1 MTEVNLILSS
11 NSIYHS
17 LFKNLNSNRQWI
29 YLDNKN
35 LFTIGYLREKKIKKI
50 FIPHWSFIIPKEIYQ
65 NFECILFHMTDLP
78 FGRGGS
84 PLQNLIKLGKTD
96 TKITAF
102 RVNEQI
108 DSGPIYLKKALSLEG
123 SAKEIFKR
131 ASNIIEEMI
140 LEILNK
146 KPIPKPQIG
155 TPTYFK
161 RRETSQSSIN
171 GLSSLKEFYDHI
183 RMLDCEGYPKAYFE
197 FENFLI
203 EFDNANLK
211 DDKNLKANVRIF
223 KR

>member
-35 LFTIGYLREKKIKKI
+35 LFTVGYLREKKIKKI

-84 PLQNLIKLGKTD
+84 PLQNLIKLGRKD
-96 TKITAF
+96 TKISAF

-108 DSGPIYLKKALSLEG
+108 DSGPIYLKKVLSLEG

-161 RRETSQSSIN
+161 RREPSQSSIN
-171 GLSSLKEFYDHI
+171 GVSSLKELYDHI
-183 RMLDCEGYPKAYFE
+183 RMLDSEGYPKAYLE

-203 EFDNANLK
+203 EFDNATLK